1 MKLDFR
7 QRLLTTTLLVGAS
20 MVASPVLAQ
29 TTPPAPAQNP
39 PDNSGTPTAPE
50 TTAPLAGQTTPP
62 STNAQGAP
70 VKAPQEIIITGTRI
84 PQPNLTSAS
93 PVTVLSAQEVKLQGT
108 TRTED
113 LINSLPQ
120 AFSAQGS
127 NVSNGATGTATV
139 NLRGLGPARTL
150 VLINGKRLQP
160 GSPVAGGDVP
170 DINFVP
176 SALIKRV
183 DVLTGGASSVYG
195 ADAVAGVVNFI
206 MDTNY
211 RGFRIDG
218 QASAFMHD
226 NRAGQAIIGANE
238 EKGFRPPHGMSTNGG
253 SQDIAGV
260 FGAGFD
266 DNRGSIVAYA
276 TYRNQGSV
284 LEATR
289 DYSFC
294 NVSANPAYISAGQSW
309 YCGGSSTNAL
319 GRFRAVDPVVGTKTS
334 GRVSSTLGPN
344 LANGSGSLVPGFD
357 LFNFAP
363 YNYFQ
368 RPDERYTFGTF
379 AEYEISPGAKP
390 YMEAMFMHDH
400 TDAQIAPSGDF
411 GNTTLINCDNPLLN
425 RTAGSAARPA
435 QFDSDGNLLRPAA
448 PNRSVFDA
456 ICGTPGNRVGESVL
470 TDNNGVVTGISGT
483 PTNFTDPVTGATFQR
498 AKLQINRRNV
508 EGGGRD
514 DDLEHTDYRI
524 VLGMRGDLLK
534 GLSYDA
540 YYQYGTSR
548 RSETYF
554 NDFSVVR
561 LNRALDVV
569 ANPAGP
575 NGVAGVPV
583 GTPVCR
589 SALGG
594 ASAIDPNCVPYD
606 VFSQGAVSQAAL
618 GYLQTPGFQ
627 RGNVSETVADAN
639 VTLDGAEYG
648 LQTPWADRGI
658 GINVGA
664 EYRKESLQF
673 NTDVE
678 FSTGDL
684 AGQGGPTLPTSG
696 IFDVKELFTE
706 VQVPIVSHSFIEEFT
721 ITGGYRYSKY
731 NIRGGSSPS
740 TDTYKISA
748 ELAPI
753 RDVRLRA
760 SYNRAVRAPNIIEL
774 FFPTGLGLSVGA
786 DFCAGS
792 TPTFTQAQCANTGVT
807 AAQYGNVSTNP
818 ANQYN
823 SVFSGNANLTPEKAD
838 TYTAGIVVQ
847 PRWVPGL
854 AFTVDYFNIKVKNLI
869 SPLSFNGV
877 LATCALTANPTFC
890 GFIHRDAGGSL
901 TDLPSGFIT
910 LQTQN
915 VGGLQTKGFDFNGS
929 YAHKFSGLGT
939 LNISFVGTWLR
950 HLIFDT
956 GINPGSGLDGV
967 YDCAG
972 FYGATC
978 SFGSVFTAPNPK
990 WRHKLRVGFTL
1001 PNGLG
1006 ISGQWRY
1013 FGSVKNDT
1021 LSGDPDLNFLQGPHS
1036 FPNDAKIPSQS
1047 FFDLALTARITDR
1060 YNFRLGA
1067 NNIFDKSPPIVGAD
1081 VSANG
1086 NTFPQMYDSL
1096 GRFIFAG
1103 FTVDF

>member
-7 QRLLTTTLLVGAS
+7 QRLLSTTLLVGAS
-20 MVASPVLAQ
+20 MIASPVLAQ
-29 TTPPAPAQNP
+29 PTPPAPAQNP
-39 PDNSGTPTAPE
+39 PDNSGTPTTPE
-50 TTAPLAGQTTPP
+50 TTAPLAGTTPP
-62 STNAQGAP
+62 STNAQGGN

-120 AFSAQGS
+120 AFAAQGS

-150 VLINGKRLQP
+150 VLVNGKRLQP

-218 QASAFMHD
+218 QASVFQHD
-226 NRAGQAIIGANE
+226 NRAGANILNPNAAL
-238 EKGFRPPHGMSTNGG
+238 GFLPPHGLSTNGG

-260 FGAGFD
+260 FGSSFD
-266 DNRGSIVAYA
+266 DNRGSVVAYA

-284 LEATR
+284 LQSTR

-294 NVSANPAYISAGQSW
+294 SFGANPAYTAAGSDF

-319 GRFRAVDPVVGTKTS
+319 GRFRFFNPTVGTKS
-334 GRVSSTLGPN
+334 GSRVSRTLGPN
-344 LANGSGSLVPGFD
+344 AANGSGTFVPGFA

-390 YMEAMFMHDH
+390 YLEAMFMHDH

-411 GNTTLINCDNPLLN
+411 GNTTTINCDNALM
-425 RTAGSAARPA
+425 SAA
-435 QFDSDGNLLRPAA
+435 QLAA
-448 PNRSVFDA
+448 VCR
-456 ICGTPGNRVGESVL
+456 PGNFIGQGIT
-470 TDNNGVVTGISGT
+470 TDTTGVVTGITGT
-483 PTNFTDPVTGATFQR
+483 PTVFTDPATGATFNR
-498 AKLQINRRNV
+498 AHFQINRRNI

-524 VLGMRGDLLK
+524 VLGLRGDLLR

-548 RSETYF
+548 RAETYF

-561 LNRALDVV
+561 LGRAIDVV

-583 GTPVCR
+583 GAPVCR

-594 ASAIDPNCVPYD
+594 TSAIDPNCVPWN
-606 VFSQGAVSQAAL
+606 VFAQGGVTPAAL
-618 GYLQTPGFQ
+618 NYLQTPGFQ
-627 RGNVSETVADAN
+627 RGNVSEQIADAN
-639 VTLDGAEYG
+639 FTFEGGEYG

-658 GINVGA
+658 GINVGG
-664 EYRKESLQF
+664 EYRKESLKF

-678 FSTGDL
+678 FQTGDL
-684 AGQGGPTLPTSG
+684 AGQGGPTLPTAG
-696 IFDVKELFTE
+696 TFDVKELFTE
-706 VQVPIVSHSFIEEFT
+706 IQVPIISHSFIEDFT

-731 NIRGGSSPS
+731 NIRGGTSPS

-753 RDVRLRA
+753 RDIRFRA

-774 FFPTGLGLSVGA
+774 FFPAGLGLSVGA
-786 DFCAGS
+786 DFCAGAH
-792 TPTFTQAQCANTGVT
+792 PGFTTAQCLNTFGNAIANGSFTT
-807 AAQYGNVSTNP
+807 ATATALLNAGGIDANP
-818 ANQYN
+818 ANQYGTL
-823 SVFSGNANLTPEKAD
+823 FSGNANLTPEKAD
-838 TYTAGIVVQ
+838 TYTAGVVIQ

-877 LATCALTANPTFC
+877 LATCALSGDPTLC
-890 GFIHRDAGGSL
+890 ALINRDSFGSL
-901 TDLPSGFIT
+901 TDQPSGFIN
-910 LQTQN
+910 LQTVN
-915 VGGLQTKGFDFNGS
+915 VGGLQTKGFDFNAS

-939 LNISFVGTWLR
+939 LNVSFVGTLLR

-956 GINPGSGLDGV
+956 GINPGALGLNGV

-972 FYGATC
+972 FFGATC
-978 SFGSVFTAPNPK
+978 SFGSVFTSPNPK

-1013 FGSVKNDT
+1013 FSSVKNDT
-1021 LSGDPDLNFLQGPHS
+1021 LSSDPDLNFAQGPHS
-1036 FPNDAKIPSQS
+1036 FPGDAKIPAQS

-1067 NNIFDKSPPIVGAD
+1067 NNIFDKSPPVLGGD

>member
-1 MKLDFR
+1 M
-7 QRLLTTTLLVGAS
+7 VGTILSGVAI
-20 MVASPVLAQ
+20 VASPVSAQ
-29 TTPPAPAQNP
+29 STGPATPNP
-39 PDNSGTPTAPE
+39 PDNSATPSTPD
-50 TTAPLAGQTTPP
+50 TTAPQEGQSQVP
-62 STNAQGAP
+62 STNAQGGN
-70 VKAPQEIIITGTRI
+70 VSSSQDIVITGTRI

-139 NLRGLGPARTL
+139 NLRGLGTARTL

-160 GSPVAGGDVP
+160 GDPTAGGNVP

-176 SALIKRV
+176 SPIIKRV

-211 RGFRIDG
+211 RGLRIDG
-218 QASAFMHD
+218 QASTFMHD
-226 NRAGQAIIGANE
+226 NRAGQDILGANE
-238 EKGFRPPHGMSTNGG
+238 EKGFFPPHGMSTNGG
-253 SQDIAGV
+253 AQDVAGV

-266 DNRGSIVAYA
+266 DNRGSVVAYA
-276 TYRNQGSV
+276 TYRKQGSV

-309 YCGGSSTNAL
+309 YCGGSSTSAE
-319 GRFRAVDPVVGTKTS
+319 GRIRVFDPTGATKLFDGHVS
-334 GRVSSTLGPN
+334 GNKFVAG
-344 LANGSGSLVPGFD
+344 VP

-390 YMEAMFMHDH
+390 YLEAMFMHDH
-400 TDAQIAPSGDF
+400 TDAQIAPSGNF
-411 GNTTLINCDNPLLN
+411 NNTTYLNCDNPLL
-425 RTAGSAARPA
+425 SAQQIATICRGNNTFFNPA
-435 QFDSDGNLLRPAA
+435 LVNPA
-448 PNRSVFDA
+448 
-456 ICGTPGNRVGESVL
+456 
-470 TDNNGVVTGISGT
+470 
-483 PTNFTDPVTGATFQR
+483 TGAPSPL
-498 AKLQINRRNV
+498 AVVHIGRRNI

-524 VLGMRGDLLK
+524 VAGMKGDLLR

-540 YYQYGTSR
+540 YYQFATSR

-554 NDFSVVR
+554 NDFSVTR
-561 LNRALDVV
+561 LQRSIDVI
-569 ANPAGP
+569 ANPATG
-575 NGVAGVPV
+575 GVAGVPV
-583 GTPVCR
+583 GAPVCR
-589 SALGG
+589 SALPGG
-594 ASAIDPNCVPYD
+594 GDPNCVPWD
-606 VFSQGAVSQAAL
+606 IFTTGNVSQAAL
-618 GYLQTPGFQ
+618 NYLQTPGFQ
-627 RGNVSETVADAN
+627 RGNVNETIADAN
-639 VTLDGAEYG
+639 MTLQGGEYG
-648 LQTPWADRGI
+648 LQTPWADRGV

-664 EYRKESLQF
+664 EYRKELLNF
-673 NTDVE
+673 NTDIE
-678 FSTGDL
+678 FQTGDL
-684 AGQGGPTLPTSG
+684 AGQGGPTLPNHGS
-696 IFDVKELFTE
+696 FDVREVFTE
-706 VQVPIVSHSFIEEFT
+706 VQVPIISHSFIEDFT
-721 ITGGYRYSKY
+721 ITGGYRYSDYK
-731 NIRGGSSPS
+731 IDGGNSF
-740 TDTYKISA
+740 TTNTYKISA
-748 ELAPI
+748 ELAPV
-753 RDVRLRA
+753 RDIRLRA
-760 SYNRAVRAPNIIEL
+760 SYNRAVRAPNIVEL
-774 FFPTGLGLSVGA
+774 FFPAGLGLSVGT
-786 DFCAGS
+786 DFCANNPGN
-792 TPTFTQAQCANTGVT
+792 TPAFTQAQCLNTGLP
-807 AAQYGNVSTNP
+807 AAQYGTGGADPNP

-823 SVFSGNANLTPEKAD
+823 SVFSGNVNLTPEKAD
-838 TYTAGIVVQ
+838 TYTLGAVIQ
-847 PRWVPGL
+847 PRWIPGL

-877 LATCALTANPTFC
+877 LATCALTANPTYC
-890 GFIHRDAGGSL
+890 GLIHRDASGSL
-901 TDLPSGFIT
+901 WDTPNGFIT

-915 VGGLQTKGFDFNGS
+915 VGGLKTNGFDFNAS
-929 YAHKFSGLGT
+929 YSHKFAGLGT
-939 LNISFVGTWLR
+939 LNASFVGTYLR

-956 GINPGSGLDGV
+956 GIVPGQGMDGV

-978 SFGSVFTAPNPK
+978 TLSGVFTSPNPK

-1013 FGSVKNDT
+1013 FGSVTDDAF
-1021 LSGDPDLNFLQGPHS
+1021 SADPDLNFLGAAFQ
-1036 FPNDAKIPSQS
+1036 FPNDKKIKAQS
-1047 FFDLALTARITDR
+1047 FFDLTLTARLTDK
-1060 YNFRLGA
+1060 YNFRIGA
-1067 NNIFDKSPPIVGAD
+1067 NNIFDKSPPIVGND

-1096 GRFIFAG
+1096 GRFLFAG
-1103 FTVDF
+1103 VTVDF

>member
-7 QRLLTTTLLVGAS
+7 QRLLTTTLMVGAS
-20 MVASPVLAQ
+20 LVASPAFAQ
-29 TTPPAPAQNP
+29 ATTPATSTPSP
-39 PDNSGTPTAPE
+39 PDNAATPSVPE
-50 TTAPLAGQTTPP
+50 TTTPVEGQTAVP
-62 STNAQGAP
+62 STSATGEN
-70 VKAPQEIIITGTRI
+70 VKSSQDIVITGTRI

-139 NLRGLGPARTL
+139 NLRGLGTARTL
-150 VLINGKRLQP
+150 VLINGRRLQP
-160 GSPVAGGDVP
+160 GDPTAGGNVP
-170 DINFVP
+170 DINFIP
-176 SALIKRV
+176 STMIKRV

-211 RGFRIDG
+211 RGLRIDG

-226 NRAGQAIIGANE
+226 NRAGAGIIGANE
-238 EKGFRPPHGMSTNGG
+238 EKGFQPPHGLSTNGG
-253 SQDIAGV
+253 SQDVSAA

-266 DNRGSIVAYA
+266 DNRGSVVAYA
-276 TYRNQGSV
+276 TYRKQDSV
-284 LEATR
+284 LQASR

-294 NVSANPAYISAGQSW
+294 NISTNPAYFSSGQSA
-309 YCGGSSTNAL
+309 YCGGSGTNAL
-319 GRFRAVDPVVGTKTS
+319 GRFRFLRPVVGTKS
-334 GRVSSTLGPN
+334 GANKSFTLGPN
-344 LANGSGSLVPGFD
+344 ATNGTGVFTPGFE

-390 YMEAMFMHDH
+390 YLEAMFMNDH

-411 GNTTLINCDNPLLN
+411 SNTTTINCDNPLL
-425 RTAGSAARPA
+425 SAQQLALVCA
-435 QFDSDGNLLRPAA
+435 NGNFIGQTV
-448 PNRSVFDA
+448 NTDA
-456 ICGTPGNRVGESVL
+456 
-470 TDNNGVVTGISGT
+470 NGVVTSITGT
-483 PTNFTDPVTGATFQR
+483 PTVFTDPTTGATFNR
-498 AKLQINRRNV
+498 ARLLIGRRNV

-514 DDLEHTDYRI
+514 DDLEHTAYRI
-524 VLGMRGDLLK
+524 VAGIRGDLLR

-540 YYQYGTSR
+540 YYQFGTSKR
-548 RSETYF
+548 TETYF

-569 ANPAGP
+569 PNPAGA

-594 ASAIDPNCVPYD
+594 GTAVDPNCVPYN
-606 VFSQGAVSQAAL
+606 VFTQGGVDNAAL

-627 RGNVSETVADAN
+627 RGNVNETVADAN
-639 VTLDGAEYG
+639 FTLDGGEYG

-658 GINVGA
+658 GINVGG
-664 EYRKESLQF
+664 EYRKESLNF
-673 NTDVE
+673 NVDTE
-678 FSTGDL
+678 FSSGDL
-684 AGQGGPTLPTSG
+684 AGQGGPTLPNAGS
-696 IFDVKELFTE
+696 FDVRELFTE
-706 VQVPIVSHSFIEEFT
+706 VQIPVISHSFIEEFT
-721 ITGGYRYSKY
+721 ITGGYRYSDYK
-731 NIRGGSSPS
+731 IDGGNSFS

-760 SYNRAVRAPNIIEL
+760 SYNRAVRAPNIVEL
-774 FFPTGLGLSVGA
+774 FFPTGLGLSVGS

-792 TPTFTQAQCANTGVT
+792 DPVFTPAQCLNTFQAAIANGTFTTATAQGAIAGGID
-807 AAQYGNVSTNP
+807 ANP

-823 SVFSGNANLTPEKAD
+823 SVFSGNVNLTPEKAD
-838 TYTAGIVVQ
+838 TYTLGVVLQ
-847 PRWVPGL
+847 PRWIPGL
-854 AFTVDYFNIKVKNLI
+854 ALTLDYFNIKVKNLI
-869 SPLSFNGV
+869 APLSFNGV
-877 LATCALTANPTFC
+877 LASCAIGGDPAVCALVQ
-890 GFIHRDAGGSL
+890 RDATGSL
-901 TDLPSGFIT
+901 TNLNSGFIT

-915 VGGLQTKGFDFNGS
+915 VGGLQTKGFDFNAS
-929 YAHKFSGLGT
+929 YSHRFAGMGT
-939 LNISFVGTWLR
+939 LNASFVGTYLKN
-950 HLIFDT
+950 LIFDT
-956 GINPGSGLDGV
+956 GIVPGQGLNGV

-978 SFGSVFTAPNPK
+978 SFGGVFTSPNPK
-990 WRHKLRVGFTL
+990 WRHKLRLGFTL

-1013 FGSVKNDT
+1013 FGKVKNDT
-1021 LSGDPDLNFLQGPHS
+1021 TSQDPDLNFLRGPFS
-1036 FPNDAKIPSQS
+1036 NPADAQIKAQS
-1047 FFDLALTARITDR
+1047 FFDLALTARLTDK

-1067 NNIFDKSPPIVGAD
+1067 NNIFDKSPPIVGNT

-1103 FTVDF
+1103 VTVDF